1 MGGPIVNHCFNRGQG
16 RTPKMKLLSL
26 TISLFLA
33 LGCEGAK
40 SNFKTCKDVPLMKG
54 FEAEKYL
61 GRWYQYSAY
70 IQYFNLFDICTN
82 ADYSDASTD
91 NQFIVGVS
99 NNGVNKFSGE
109 KHSVKGQAVLAH
121 PDDESKP
128 AELIVNFDSNPVKFN
143 ETNYSVAK
151 TDYEHYSIVYTC
163 KDDDKEEDGSAKIK
177 FLWVLTRE
185 RNIAADV
192 AEKIYKD
199 IEDAGFDTKPL
210 LKTKQTGCPE

>member
-1 MGGPIVNHCFNRGQG
+1 
-16 RTPKMKLLSL
+16 MKFACEFVTAFL
-26 TISLFLA
+26 TLA
-33 LGCEGAK
+33 LLVQSGEGK
-40 SNFKTCKDVPLMKG
+40 SNFKTCNDVPLMTG

-82 ADYSDASTD
+82 AIYSDASTED
-91 NQFIVGVS
+91 EFVIGVS
-99 NNGVNKFSGE
+99 NNGVNKFSGD

-128 AELIVNFDSNPVKFN
+128 AELIVNFDKNPVKFN

-163 KDDDKEEDGSAKIK
+163 KDENKEDDGSAKIE

-185 RNIAADV
+185 RIIAPIV
-192 AEKIYKD
+192 AEMIYQSL
-199 IEDAGFDTKPL
+199 EAYGFDTKPL
-210 LKTKQTGCPE
+210 IKTVQTGC